1 MASLQ
6 NYRRFGLLPL
16 AGLVLAA
23 YYLFYYLPLAR
34 RVNNLDVPLQTAWRK
49 LSLSL
54 DQTNATTID
63 FLQLSNQLSETRQAL
78 TILDTTKKE
87 AATRLQL
94 SEALQNKLNAPFQLV
109 DYENERSKKMDE
121 LDRRAKEQKT
131 TVDAAV
137 YAGFPEHT
145 ADTTEPVL
153 LWPALSLTDD
163 LLQTAVR
170 CKVTAIHSLDVP
182 VALTNSP
189 SSDSGVRWSEI
200 PLQLEFTAAADNAL
214 KFIRSLPLR
223 AEEARAAGLTEVS
236 PEKAPLLIERLM
248 IRKQTPERQ
257 DEVRVWLRVV
267 GFVLREQ

>member
-1 MASLQ
+1 MASFQ
-6 NYRRFGLLPL
+6 NFKRISILPL
-16 AGLVLAA
+16 AMFALTA
-23 YYLFYYLPLAR
+23 YYLLYYLPLAR
-34 RVNNLDVPLQTAWRK
+34 RVNNLDVPLQKAWRK
-49 LSLSL
+49 LSLSI

-121 LDRRAKEQKT
+121 LDRRAKELKT
-131 TVDAAV
+131 AVDPAV

-153 LWPALSLTDD
+153 LWPALALTDD
-163 LLQTAVR
+163 LLQTAIR
-170 CKVTAIHSLDVP
+170 CKVAAIHSLEVP

-189 SSDSGVRWSEI
+189 SSDFGVRWSEI

-214 KFIRSLPLR
+214 RFIRTLPLR
-223 AEEARAAGLTEVS
+223 PEEARASGLTEVAAQ
-236 PEKAPLLIERLM
+236 KTPLLIERLM
-248 IRKQTPERQ
+248 IRKQNPEKQ